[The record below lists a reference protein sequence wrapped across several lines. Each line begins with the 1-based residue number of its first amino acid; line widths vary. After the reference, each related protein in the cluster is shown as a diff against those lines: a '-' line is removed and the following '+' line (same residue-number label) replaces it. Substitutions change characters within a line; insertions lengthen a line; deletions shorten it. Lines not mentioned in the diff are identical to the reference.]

1 MVVLSSPQL
10 DFDPRFFHG
19 SEPLAVETFIA
30 ELAIQAL
37 HKRVLCRF
45 SGLDE
50 AQCHPGFLAPEEHSF
65 AGELCTVVADD
76 LSGNISLLAQLSQ
89 EPCNL
94 VAAY

>member
-37 HKRVLCRF
+37 HK
-45 SGLDE
+45 
-50 AQCHPGFLAPEEHSF
+50 
-65 AGELCTVVADD
+65 
-76 LSGNISLLAQLSQ
+76 
-89 EPCNL
+89 
-94 VAAY
+94 